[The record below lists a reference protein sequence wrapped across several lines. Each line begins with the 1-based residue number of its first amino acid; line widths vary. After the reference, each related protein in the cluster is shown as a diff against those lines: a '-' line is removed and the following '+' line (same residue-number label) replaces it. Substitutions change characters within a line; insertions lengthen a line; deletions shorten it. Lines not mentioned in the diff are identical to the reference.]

1 MEKIYSRIEEAHAK
15 PHHDVLYDPRKHPS
29 FNTSSIL
36 LFILL
41 QCPSS
46 LSLNYVFALHSS
58 WDANFFFFFLKDSYV
73 WKQDTK
79 ISLKETRIINNLIL
93 FIACGAL
100 MSDSDINKMCLN
112 SDLFDTICSIQ
123 LCTCPNL
130 NLPHNERWH
139 KTIYVQ
145 SICVFLNSNLCA
157 KQIRME
163 G

>member
-1 MEKIYSRIEEAHAK
+1 MPFFTLPKLRLC
-15 PHHDVLYDPRKHPS
+15 PPFFLRRK
-29 FNTSSIL
+29 L
-36 LFILL
+36 
-41 QCPSS
+41 
-46 LSLNYVFALHSS
+46 
-58 WDANFFFFFLKDSYV
+58 FFFFFFKDSYV

-112 SDLFDTICSIQ
+112 SDLFDTICSIE

-139 KTIYVQ
+139 KTVYVQ

-163 G
+163 GYLYDYTQFMCLNSDLR